1 MRYFELWLRIDGGW
15 HRVGATSARDNAD
28 ALGKAITLV
37 PPEHMDKPMKLVEVE
52 RANDGGSEQG

>member
-15 HRVGATSARDNAD
+15 RRVGVASARDNAD

-37 PPEHMDKPMKLVEVE
+37 PAEHMDKPMKLVEVE
-52 RANDGGSEQG
+52 RANDGGSRRG

>member
-15 HRVGATSARDNAD
+15 RRVGVTSARDNAD

-52 RANDGGSEQG
+52 WADDGGSDRG